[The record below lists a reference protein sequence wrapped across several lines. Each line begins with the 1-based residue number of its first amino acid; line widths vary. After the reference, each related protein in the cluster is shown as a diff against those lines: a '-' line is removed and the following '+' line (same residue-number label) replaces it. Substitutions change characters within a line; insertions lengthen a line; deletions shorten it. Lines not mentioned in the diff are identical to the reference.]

1 MSYKLKK
8 PYTDIE
14 YADFIVEHNH
24 NNGRLIEET
33 EEAIFA
39 LEAHEIMGENNLPI
53 INPNYESELQ
63 KKERERLDNLNL
75 TAADVERAIYKVKGI
90 DFDDL
95 VNLVEQTA
103 QLSQDDAIKSID
115 IKALKIELRANN
127 FYRGNPYIEQVGTI
141 LGFSSEQL
149 DRFFDTKDYTE
160 LTK

>member
-39 LEAHEIMGENNLPI
+39 LVANEIMGENNLPI

>member
-39 LEAHEIMGENNLPI
+39 LEANEIIGENNLPI